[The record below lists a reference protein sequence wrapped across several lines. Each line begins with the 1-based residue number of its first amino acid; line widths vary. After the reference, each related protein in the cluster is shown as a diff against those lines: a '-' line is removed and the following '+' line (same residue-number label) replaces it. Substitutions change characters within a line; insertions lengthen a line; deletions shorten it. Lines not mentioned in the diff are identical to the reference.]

1 MNYVPYADKAYTKI
15 KKYGSTI
22 TVTHSGSKVYN
33 PETDEYEDTGS
44 TVVGVAI
51 QRNYSQKD
59 IDGTNIRIGDINFMA
74 SLNGKPYSND
84 VIEFKGNQYTVV
96 RAIPLNPDGT
106 TDIFWNIQAR

>member
-1 MNYVPYADKAYTKI
+1 MNYTPYADKAYTKI
-15 KKYGSTI
+15 KKHGSTI

-33 PETDEYEDTGS
+33 PDTDEYTDTGS

-59 IDGTNIRIGDINFMA
+59 IDGTNIRIGDVNFMA

-84 VIEFKGNQYTVV
+84 EIEFEGNKYTVV
-96 RAIPLNPDGT
+96 LAIPLNPNGK
-106 TDIFWNIQAR
+106 TDIFWDIQAR

>member
-1 MNYVPYADKAYTKI
+1 MNYTPYADKTYTKL

-33 PETDEYEDTGS
+33 PDTDEYTDTGS

-51 QRNYSQKD
+51 QRNYSQRD
-59 IDGTNIRIGDINFMA
+59 IDGTNIRIGDVNFMA

-84 VIEFKGNQYTVV
+84 EIEFEGNKYTVV
-96 RAIPLNPDGT
+96 LAIPLNPNGK

>member
-15 KKYGSTI
+15 KKYGSAI
-22 TVTHSGSKVYN
+22 MITHSGEKVYN

-44 TVVGVAI
+44 TVTGVAI
-51 QRNYSQKD
+51 QRQYNQRD

-84 VIEFKGNQYTVV
+84 EIEFEGNQYTVV
-96 RAIPLNPDGT
+96 LATPLSPDGK

>member
-1 MNYVPYADKAYTKI
+1 MNYTPYADKAYTKI

-51 QRNYSQKD
+51 QRNYSQRD

-84 VIEFKGNQYTVV
+84 EIEFEGNKYTVV
-96 RAIPLNPDGT
+96 LAIPLNPNGK

>member
-1 MNYVPYADKAYTKI
+1 MNYTPYANKAYTKI
-15 KKYGSTI
+15 KKYGSAI
-22 TVTHSGSKVYN
+22 MITHSGESVYN
-33 PETDEYEDTGS
+33 PETNEYEDTGS

-84 VIEFKGNQYTVV
+84 VIEFEGNQYTVV
-96 RAIPLNPDGT
+96 RAIPLNPNGK
-106 TDIFWNIQAR
+106 TDIFWDIQAR

>member
-1 MNYVPYADKAYTKI
+1 MNYVPYADKTYTKL
-15 KKYGSTI
+15 KKYGSAI
-22 TVTHSGSKVYN
+22 MITHSGSKVYN

-51 QRNYSQKD
+51 QRNYSQRD
-59 IDGTNIRIGDINFMA
+59 IDGTNIRIMA

-84 VIEFKGNQYTVV
+84 VIEFEGNQYTVV
-96 RAIPLNPDGT
+96 LAIPLNPNGK